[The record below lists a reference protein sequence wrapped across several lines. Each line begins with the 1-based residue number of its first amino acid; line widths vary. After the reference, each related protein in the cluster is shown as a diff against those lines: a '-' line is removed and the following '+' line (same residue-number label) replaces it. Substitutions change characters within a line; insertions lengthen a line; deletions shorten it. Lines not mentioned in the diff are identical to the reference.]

1 MLYKEAITLFKR
13 RLKEVYGDNLVDVIL
28 YGSYARGEQ
37 EEGSDIDLFIL
48 LREINDFWKEVHK
61 IADIAFEISKNFDYK
76 VFISAIPETIDEFQ
90 NKVTPLFLNIKR
102 EGIRV

>member
-1 MLYKEAITLFKR
+1 MLYKEIIALFKKK
-13 RLKEVYGDNLVDVIL
+13 LKEVYGENLVDIIL

-37 EEGSDIDLFIL
+37 EEGSDIDLFVL
-48 LREINDFWKEVHK
+48 LKEINDFWKEVHK
-61 IADIAFEISKNFDYK
+61 IADIAFDISEIFDYK
-76 VFISAIPETIDEFQ
+76 IFISAIPETIDEFQ

>member
-1 MLYKEAITLFKR
+1 MLYKEIIALFKKK
-13 RLKEVYGDNLVDVIL
+13 LKEVYGENLVDIIL

-37 EEGSDIDLFIL
+37 EEGSDIDLLVL
-48 LREINDFWKEVHK
+48 LKEINDFWKEVHK
-61 IADIAFEISKNFDYK
+61 IADIAFEISETFDYEI
-76 VFISAIPETIDEFQ
+76 FISAIPETTEEFQ